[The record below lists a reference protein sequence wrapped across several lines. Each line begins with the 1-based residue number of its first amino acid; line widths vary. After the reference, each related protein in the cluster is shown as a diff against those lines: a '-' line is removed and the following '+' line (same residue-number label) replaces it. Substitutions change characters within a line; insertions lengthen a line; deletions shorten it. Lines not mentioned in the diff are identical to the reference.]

1 MSFSHFCALF
11 TKNIIILKRTYIL
24 TTLEIISPII
34 VIFLFSIFKSLFK
47 TEYLF
52 LETDENYIESNGTLI
67 KDVSPGISY
76 FRIKN
81 DLAYRGIVHPCFDR
95 YIALIGEN
103 FPEEIKEK
111 LASSK
116 WEINGYN
123 ITYKYFNDIND
134 LNKLLI
140 NNKDENDNICFGIS
154 YTKEKN
160 KYIFKLH
167 YNASPYGK
175 SFIPSTNI
183 NSLDPFR
190 TQPDFSSYKKYIYNG
205 FLNVQRVLY
214 EFVLQKETN
223 NPKAE
228 ITYRMLPQK
237 YDKYCYNILDEYLNI
252 ILGLFILV
260 AYAFPL
266 SINIYRLIKEKESRA
281 KEIMKM
287 MGLNELN
294 YFLPYFV
301 IFFVFNFF
309 YALCNAFIVKHT
321 MIYLN
326 SSYLFLFF
334 MLYGFVIYSLV
345 FFFQSF
351 LEKSAISIIFCL
363 IVYSIQFFLVM
374 IFQENAIKR
383 GWKIFF
389 GILFPPI
396 NMQLGVNTF
405 CQFQTNYKYIE
416 NNIHLRYNKISVF
429 DTYIIFICNIFLY
442 MFLGFYLHNVLP
454 QKYGINH
461 PLNFLFTKTYWGF
474 DTKDGINN
482 TNIKIQEEYNIN
494 NNKINNNFELIKINN
509 NPRNNINN
517 NNLLLTTKSNSN
529 MKKSISISTIST
541 EKNPNEYFQTTK
553 GYLNNNN
560 NDILKIKNIK
570 KSFKDKLVLNN
581 LSFNLYRNEIFVLL
595 GHNGAGKTVLLNILT
610 GLLKAD
616 SGKVIYNSQ
625 QILTSQGLNQF
636 RKKIGICP
644 QEDILFDNLTVEEH
658 LKLFCKFKS
667 FPELKINEEINKVLS
682 NLNLNDKKNT
692 KICNLSGGQKRKLSI
707 ALALVGESSIIF
719 LDEPTS
725 GMDITSRR
733 NLWDILKRILNGKI
747 IILTTHF
754 MEEASILGNRVG
766 ILSKGKM
773 KCIGSPLF
781 LINKF
786 TKNINLNI
794 TKKPD
799 ANDMEIINFVYNN
812 INNSKINIK
821 YEILNCLG
829 CIYNVY
835 IY

>member
-1 MSFSHFCALF
+1 MSFSHFCALLI
-11 TKNIIILKRTYIL
+11 KNLIILKRTYIL

-34 VIFLFSIFKSLFK
+34 VIYLFSIFKSLFK
-47 TEYLF
+47 TEYL
-52 LETDENYIESNGTLI
+52 EIESDENYIVSNGTLI

-76 FRIKN
+76 FKIKN
-81 DLAYRGIVHPCFDR
+81 DLAYRGIVHPCYDR

-103 FPEEIKEK
+103 FPEEIKDK
-111 LASSK
+111 FMSSK
-116 WEINGYN
+116 WEISGYN
-123 ITYKYFNDIND
+123 ITYKYFTDIKE
-134 LNKLLI
+134 LNKLLED
-140 NNKDENDNICFGIS
+140 NKSEIDNICFGIS
-154 YTKEKN
+154 YKKEKN
-160 KYIFKLH
+160 KYKFKLH

-183 NSLDPFR
+183 NHLDPFR

-214 EFVLQKETN
+214 EFVLKKETN
-223 NPKAE
+223 NPNAE
-228 ITYRMLPQK
+228 ISYRLLPQK
-237 YDKYCYNILDEYLNI
+237 YDKYYYNILDEYLNI

-301 IFFVFNFF
+301 IFFVLNFF
-309 YALCNAFIVKHT
+309 YALCIAFIVKNC
-321 MIYLN
+321 MNYLN

-334 MLYGFVIYSLV
+334 LLYGFVIYSLV
-345 FFFQSF
+345 FFFQTF

-374 IFQENAIKR
+374 IFQENAIQR
-383 GWKIFF
+383 GVKIFF
-389 GILFPPI
+389 GIIFPPI

-454 QKYGINH
+454 QKYGINY
-461 PLNFLFTKTYWGF
+461 PLNFLFTKSYWGF
-474 DTKDGINN
+474 DTNYSINN
-482 TNIKIQEEYNIN
+482 PIIKIQEVNKNNININ
-494 NNKINNNFELIKINN
+494 NNINNNLELIKINN
-509 NPRNNINN
+509 NPRNIFSN

-529 MKKSISISTIST
+529 IKKSISLSTISI
-541 EKNPNEYFQTTK
+541 EKTPNEYFQTTK
-553 GYLNNNN
+553 GYINNKNN
-560 NDILKIKNIK
+560 NDILEIKNIR
-570 KSFKDKLVLNN
+570 KSFEHKLVLNN

-616 SGKVIYNSQ
+616 SGNVIYNNEI
-625 QILTSQGLNQF
+625 ILTSQGLNKF

-667 FPELKINEEINKVLS
+667 YPSFKINEEINKVLF
-682 NLNLNDKKNT
+682 NLNLIEKK
-692 KICNLSGGQKRKLSI
+692 KYKNL
-707 ALALVGESSIIF
+707 
-719 LDEPTS
+719 
-725 GMDITSRR
+725 
-733 NLWDILKRILNGKI
+733 
-747 IILTTHF
+747 
-754 MEEASILGNRVG
+754 
-766 ILSKGKM
+766 
-773 KCIGSPLF
+773 
-781 LINKF
+781 
-786 TKNINLNI
+786 
-794 TKKPD
+794 
-799 ANDMEIINFVYNN
+799 
-812 INNSKINIK
+812 
-821 YEILNCLG
+821 
-829 CIYNVY
+829 
-835 IY
+835 